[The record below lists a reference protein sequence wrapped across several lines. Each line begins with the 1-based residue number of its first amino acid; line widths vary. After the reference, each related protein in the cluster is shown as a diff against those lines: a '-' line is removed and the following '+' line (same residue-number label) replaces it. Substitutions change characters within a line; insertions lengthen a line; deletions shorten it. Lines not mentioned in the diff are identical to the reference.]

1 VGAPKRFA
9 CWIFPAGTAAPCW
22 GAITMAVVAGLRR
35 QRVCA
40 ATMMNRRRCGI
51 YCTTYGLIVILLLLL
66 QSAGISGAH
75 RAMPGAGF
83 VPTAS
88 RHRPPSRRHRHFD
101 LPRQCDQSGPS
112 LSRKTLHRDNW
123 KRWAA
128 KQDDAAAAAAADDD
142 KSTTGPCTVVVRDCS
157 YADLHRVADIIL
169 SSFYD
174 KSIKSPWRQLYRMGE
189 LNRIQQGFAYP
200 AQRDKHRMLVAV
212 AVVEAEPRAG
222 VDEASAS
229 INGGGSAGGG
239 SGHIIGFC
247 DVDGRPPNRPTG
259 FASNPRP
266 YLSDLCTDPSFRRR
280 GVAKALV
287 EACETYCRNQLNE
300 QLVYIRVES
309 HNEAAILLYEGMGYR
324 TVDDELEADPTATF
338 AVLGRN
344 DQQASA
350 SSDTIRLLRKDL
362 RINAKEKTAV
372 DQPHQF
378 SIADQG
384 L

>member
-1 VGAPKRFA
+1 MKRDSEMFLTKRNDA
-9 CWIFPAGTAAPCW
+9 LLGVPS
-22 GAITMAVVAGLRR
+22 AITMTAVVAELRR
-35 QRVCA
+35 QPVSA

-51 YCTTYGLIVILLLLL
+51 SCTTYRLVLVLLLQISCSSGAHWAIPGFVQPTTSLLLL
-66 QSAGISGAH
+66 H
-75 RAMPGAGF
+75 R
-83 VPTAS
+83 
-88 RHRPPSRRHRHFD
+88 HSRRHRHY
-101 LPRQCDQSGPS
+101 DQFGPS
-112 LSRKTLHRDNW
+112 LGCKTIHRGSLALW
-123 KRWAA
+123 TA
-128 KQDDAAAAAAADDD
+128 KQDDADDAAD
-142 KSTTGPCTVVVRDCS
+142 KQSSVPCTVVVRDCS

-212 AVVEAEPRAG
+212 AVAVAEEPQG
-222 VDEASAS
+222 PDVDGASAS
-229 INGGGSAGGG
+229 INGG
-239 SGHIIGFC
+239 GHIIGFC

-266 YLSDLCTDPSFRRR
+266 YLSDLCTDPAFRRR
-280 GVAKALV
+280 GVAKGLV

-300 QLVYIRVES
+300 QFVYIRVES
-309 HNEAAILLYEGMGYR
+309 HNKAAIRLYEGMGYR
-324 TVDDELEADPTATF
+324 TVDDEADADPAATF

-344 DQQASA
+344 DQAT

-362 RINAKEKTAV
+362 RLNATAKTAV
-372 DQPHQF
+372 DQPQQF

>member
-1 VGAPKRFA
+1 MKAV
-9 CWIFPAGTAAPCW
+9 AAE
-22 GAITMAVVAGLRR
+22 LRR
-35 QRVCA
+35 HPVSA
-40 ATMMNRRRCGI
+40 ATMMNRRRCGFTCI
-51 YCTTYGLIVILLLLL
+51 ACGLVVVILLL
-66 QSAGISGAH
+66 QASCSSGAH
-75 RAMPGAGF
+75 HRATPGF
-83 VPTAS
+83 VQTTPPLLLH
-88 RHRPPSRRHRHFD
+88 RHSPRRHRHYG
-101 LPRQCDQSGPS
+101 QSGPS
-112 LSRKTLHRDNW
+112 LNCKASHRGSLALWTANQDYD
-123 KRWAA
+123 A
-128 KQDDAAAAAAADDD
+128 DDAADEQ
-142 KSTTGPCTVVVRDCS
+142 SSVPCTVQVVRDCS

-174 KSIKSPWRQLYRMGE
+174 TSIKSPWRQLYRMGE

-200 AQRDKHRMLVAV
+200 AQRDRHRMLVAV
-212 AVVEAEPRAG
+212 VQAEPQAE
-222 VDEASAS
+222 VDDASAS

-280 GVAKALV
+280 GVAKGLV
-287 EACETYCRNQLNE
+287 EACERYCRNELNE
-300 QLVYIRVES
+300 RFVYIRVES
-309 HNEAAILLYEGMGYR
+309 HNDAAILLYEGMGYR

-344 DQQASA
+344 DQATT

-362 RINAKEKTAV
+362 RINATAKTAV
-372 DQPHQF
+372 DQPQQF